1 MEDEE
6 GNLQNI
12 SVAQYVYL
20 NLSADG
26 LRFDE
31 EIYNRILDE
40 AMAHSNEDG
49 FQTESYFINH
59 DDITIS
65 NLAADLSQDKFH
77 LSESQQV
84 RNDQESLR
92 NRTVHLLLDFR
103 MEYVENRLNTLKRE
117 IAQATGD
124 SERMKSL
131 MTEYMEKMSLRNE
144 LAKKLGNNILV

>member
-1 MEDEE
+1 
-6 GNLQNI
+6 
-12 SVAQYVYL
+12 
-20 NLSADG
+20 
-26 LRFDE
+26 
-31 EIYNRILDE
+31 
-40 AMAHSNEDG
+40 
-49 FQTESYFINH
+49 
-59 DDITIS
+59 
-65 NLAADLSQDKFH
+65 LSQDKFH